1 MTFGLLEFKNRPIQE
16 RVVAFTPDKE
26 PKFRERHINRS
37 MVFQWLSDVTG
48 VPLPAVTL
56 VGSLFASYVR
66 GLNVRLT
73 FDESSINSPTKAPR
87 FHSQICLLGKV
98 GF

>member
-16 RVVAFTPDKE
+16 RVVAFTPDKS
-26 PKFRERHINRS
+26 RSLERDINRS

-66 GLNVRLT
+66 GLNVRVT

-87 FHSQICLLGKV
+87 FHPQICLLGKV
-98 GF
+98 GL